1 MAGTKI
7 SALTAGIVPVA
18 ADVFPGVQ
26 SSATVKI
33 TASQIR
39 QYVGEGLSN
48 ISTATVSAAYAA
60 DTYLAGS
67 AITIPVAG
75 AWAVGTIV
83 RWVFDMTK
91 TAAGGATPIITVRM
105 GTLGT
110 VSDASVYSYTF
121 A

>member
-7 SALTAGIVPVA
+7 SALTAGIVPIA

-91 TAAGGATPIITVRM
+91 THRTIVPTAQAPATGIVIAEPARYVSAA
-105 GTLGT
+105 
-110 VSDASVYSYTF
+110 
-121 A
+121 